1 MKRLPAIGAI
11 MLTALALV
19 AGCGSGPDHNGQD
32 VSFAKDM
39 VPHHQQ
45 AVVMSDMALAQTTN
59 PQVLDLANR
68 IKGAQ
73 ASEISM
79 MNGWLGA
86 WGEAATDHSGHD
98 AGAMKG
104 MNGMVSDTD
113 MAALGAAS
121 GAQFDQ
127 LFLQQMT
134 AHHQGALEMA
144 RTQVAKGK
152 FGPAKALA
160 RDITAGQEKEIAEM
174 AQLLRA
180 PQVATP

>member
-1 MKRLPAIGAI
+1 
-11 MLTALALV
+11 
-19 AGCGSGPDHNGQD
+19 
-32 VSFAKDM
+32 
-39 VPHHQQ
+39 
-45 AVVMSDMALAQTTN
+45 
-59 PQVLDLANR
+59 
-68 IKGAQ
+68 
-73 ASEISM
+73 M
-79 MNGWLGA
+79 MNGWLGT
-86 WGEAATDHSGHD
+86 WGETATDHSGHD
-98 AGAMKG
+98 AGAMKS
-104 MNGMVSDTD
+104 MNGMVSDVD

-180 PQVATP
+180 PQVAVP